1 MTDQRLINTLKSK
14 LRKELNEHRQELLL
28 HDPQYVYDRSD
39 KTAFFIE
46 IYHYI
51 CHYDFLGIE
60 EEQLFTKLLEEPN
73 ALEYLYSEYIKTDV
87 ADVYYEVERLFTYLG
102 EKCTE

>member
-39 KTAFFIE
+39 KTAFLLK
-46 IYHYI
+46 YI
-51 CHYDFLGIE
+51 IIFATMI
-60 EEQLFTKLLEEPN
+60 F
-73 ALEYLYSEYIKTDV
+73 
-87 ADVYYEVERLFTYLG
+87 
-102 EKCTE
+102 